1 MTEITE
7 ETKELSPEAEA
18 TPEAA
23 PATEDTTAKEPD
35 TQAAPPSEDDPK
47 TEQDKQAAQPT
58 DDAEPQDKPA
68 DRVVPEAADYV
79 LPDNAP
85 PGLAEFANK
94 ADLTQDQLDQ
104 TLAQFGGL
112 MQQNEQFMK
121 AEVLKNGTALTNSW
135 GEKKDYNLSVVRRA
149 LKQND
154 TDGRLESMLN
164 ESGMGNHPAVLD
176 FFLKIGTSMREGG
189 FLKGANNNQTKAG
202 MSAAQSMFGSSH
214 PSNN

>member
-1 MTEITE
+1 MTEEKTQ
-7 ETKELSPEAEA
+7 ELSPDAEP

-23 PATEDTTAKEPD
+23 PETANPEAKETD
-35 TQAAPPSEDDPK
+35 AQAAPTSEDTPK
-47 TEQDKQAAQPT
+47 TDQEEKAAKPT
-58 DDAEPQDKPA
+58 DDADASDKPA

-112 MQQNEQFMK
+112 MQQHEQFK
-121 AEVLKNGTALTNSW
+121 LDTITANGNKHVESW
-135 GEKKDYNLSVVRRA
+135 GSQKDYNLSLVRRA

-154 TDGRLESMLN
+154 PDNKLKELLDQTA
-164 ESGMGNHPAVLD
+164 MGSHPVVLD
-176 FFLKIGTSMREGG
+176 FFLKIGNSMREGG

-202 MSAAQSMFGSSH
+202 MSAAQSMYGANH
-214 PSNN
+214 ASNN